1 VTRHPKEVAVAVER
15 AYDAVVIGGGI
26 IGCSIAWR
34 LAQTGR
40 SVVVLERGHV
50 GGEASSA
57 AAGVL
62 TPKATPEIP
71 KHLLDFRVASNAM
84 YPTFVEEVRATTGH
98 AFEFRVSGH
107 LLPGFTETEVRDLQA
122 SYALQ
127 APAGIRA
134 ELVSGADALNAEPL
148 LAPDV
153 QAALYLPDHGF
164 VDNPK
169 LTNALGAA
177 VRAAGGDVVENCLV
191 TGVELDGDRVIGV
204 ATVTGTVASPIVVNC
219 AGSWSSF
226 LDPHHSVPVRP
237 LKGEILAV
245 DARPASHRI
254 LVSGPSNSA
263 VPRAD
268 GRTIVCA
275 TSSDVGYNK
284 DVVFGSIVNLFER
297 TARLVPSLRNA
308 RFLEMWAGLRPMT
321 PDREPVLGADVSR
334 RGLYWATGHLGNG
347 IVEAPATA
355 QAVADLITTGK
366 SSIPIDRFSPE
377 RFAEAPVGSPR

>member
-1 VTRHPKEVAVAVER
+1 MER
-15 AYDAVVIGGGI
+15 AYDVIVIGGGI

-34 LAQTGR
+34 LAQAGG

-71 KHLLDFRVASNAM
+71 AHLLEFRARSNSM
-84 YPTFVEEVRATTGH
+84 YPDFVEEVRAATGH
-98 AFEFRVSGH
+98 AFEFRISGH
-107 LLPGFTETEVRDLQA
+107 LLPAFNEAEVHDLQR
-122 SYALQ
+122 SFALQ

-134 ELVSGADALNAEPL
+134 ELISGAEALDAEPL
-148 LAPDV
+148 LAPDI

-177 VRAAGGDVVENCLV
+177 VRAAGGDVVENCFV
-191 TGVELDGDRVIGV
+191 TGINLGEDQVVGV
-204 ATVTGTVASPIVVNC
+204 ATATGSVASPIVVNC

-226 LDPHHSVPVRP
+226 LDPRHSVPVRP

-245 DARPASHRI
+245 DARPVSHRI

-268 GRTIVCA
+268 GRTIICA
-275 TSSDVGYNK
+275 TSADVGYNK
-284 DVVFGSIVNLFER
+284 DVVFGTIVDLFER
-297 TARLVPSLRNA
+297 TARLIPSLRNG

-321 PDREPVLGADVSR
+321 PDREPVLGADASV

-347 IVEAPATA
+347 IVEAPVTA
-355 QAVADLITTGK
+355 RAISDLITTGK
-366 SSIPIDRFSPE
+366 SSIPIDRFGPE
-377 RFAEAPVGSPR
+377 RFLSAGVGSGR

>member
-1 VTRHPKEVAVAVER
+1 LER
-15 AYDAVVIGGGI
+15 VYDVVVIGGGI

-34 LAQTGR
+34 LAQAGR
-40 SVVVLERGHV
+40 RVVVLERGHV

-71 KHLLDFRVASNAM
+71 RHLLDFRVTSNAM
-84 YPTFVEEVRATTGH
+84 YPTFVEEIRATTGH

-107 LLPGFTETEVRDLQA
+107 LLPGFTEAEVRDLEA
-122 SYALQ
+122 SYTLQ

-134 ELVSGADALNAEPL
+134 ELISGADALDAEPL

-153 QAALYLPDHGF
+153 QAALLLPDHGF

-177 VRAAGGDVVENCLV
+177 VRAAGSDVVENCLV
-191 TGVELDGDRVIGV
+191 TGVNLDGDRIVGV
-204 ATVTGTVASPIVVNC
+204 ATSTASVASPVVVNC
-219 AGSWSSF
+219 AGSWSGF
-226 LDPHHSVPVRP
+226 LDPRRSVPVRP

-245 DARPASHRI
+245 DARPVSHRI

-268 GRTIVCA
+268 GRTIICA

-284 DVVFGSIVNLFER
+284 DVVFGSIVDLFGR
-297 TARLVPSLRNA
+297 TARLIPSLRDA
-308 RFLEMWAGLRPMT
+308 RFLETWAGLRPMT
-321 PDREPVLGADVSR
+321 PDREPVLGADASW

-355 QAVADLITTGK
+355 RAIADLITTGK
-366 SSIPIDRFSPE
+366 SSIPIDRFGPE
-377 RFAEAPVGSPR
+377 RFVAAGVGSGH